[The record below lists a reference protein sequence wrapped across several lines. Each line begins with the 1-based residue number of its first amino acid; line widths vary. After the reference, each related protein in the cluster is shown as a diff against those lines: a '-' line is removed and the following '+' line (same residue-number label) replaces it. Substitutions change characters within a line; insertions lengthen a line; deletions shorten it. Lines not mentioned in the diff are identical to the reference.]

1 MMDTMIIEILQGLGF
16 SPYESKAYLAL
27 LSGKSPAGGYE
38 VARRAG
44 IPSSKIYET
53 LERLV
58 GKGAVSIIEGEATM
72 YVPVPVT
79 VLSAQLK
86 REAALLADSLVT
98 QFAESKSVRDF
109 SFWNLAGPV
118 AVFAR
123 AAALIAQSEREVLLQ
138 AWFSEIEPLREE
150 LRRAARSGVHIS
162 IIAYGDGKIDLPN
175 VRRRHGR
182 KGGQLRRD
190 RFFILVVDG
199 KFSVVASF
207 NRSAAGSW
215 TANPAQVYPMTEYL
229 RVQYEK
235 TAKLMRRMIP
245 KLPVRLNFKHS
256 ADD

>member
-1 MMDTMIIEILQGLGF
+1 MDTMTIEILQGLGF

-38 VARRAG
+38 IARRAG

-53 LERLV
+53 LERLAA
-58 GKGAVSIIEGEATM
+58 KGAVSALEGEATT
-72 YVPVPVT
+72 YVPVPVA

-98 QFAESKSVRDF
+98 QLSESKSVKDF
-109 SFWNLAGPV
+109 SFWNLSGPV

-123 AAALIAQSEREVLLQ
+123 AIVLIAQAEKEVLLQ
-138 AWFSEIEPLREE
+138 AWFSEIEPLQEE
-150 LRRAARSGVHIS
+150 LRQAASSGVRIS
-162 IIAYGDGKIDLPN
+162 IIAYGDGKINLPN

-199 KFSVVASF
+199 KYSVTAVF

-215 TANPAQVYPMTEYL
+215 TANPAQVYPMAEYL

-245 KLPVRLNFKHS
+245 KLPVKLNFRH
-256 ADD
+256 APDD

>member
-1 MMDTMIIEILQGLGF
+1 MDTMMIEILQGLGF

-38 VARRAG
+38 IARRAG

-58 GKGAVSIIEGEATM
+58 TKGAVSSIEGETTL
-72 YVPVPVT
+72 YVPVPIT

-86 REAALLADSLVT
+86 REAALLADSLIT
-98 QFAESKSVRDF
+98 QFAESKSVRDL
-109 SFWNLAGPV
+109 SFWNLSGPV

-123 AAALIAQSEREVLLQ
+123 AVELIAQAERELLLQ
-138 AWFSEIEPLREE
+138 AWFPEIEPLREE
-150 LRRAARSGVHIS
+150 LQRAARSGVHIA
-162 IIAYGDGKIDLPN
+162 IIAYGDGKVDLPN
-175 VRRRHGR
+175 VRRHRGR

-199 KFSVVASF
+199 KYSVIASF

-215 TANPAQVYPMTEYL
+215 TANPAQVYPMAEYL
-229 RVQYEK
+229 RGQYEK
-235 TAKLMRRMIP
+235 TAKLMRRMMP
-245 KLPVRLNFKHS
+245 KLPVKFKFKHPT
-256 ADD
+256 DD